1 MKALFILIILA
12 VVGSIGYSLYVQY
25 RIDEI
30 SAGYT
35 SHEKEVISKE
45 IIQAQ
50 SLPNVA
56 SPSGTWD
63 MTSATCGEQDFTNN
77 IPSHIFFNTNA
88 NNNAYTWQTDFKYL
102 LAGKKLSEVGTFNIK
117 GETIAF
123 NNSKGETSTYNIKY
137 TSPNQIILG
146 GRKLGDCILT
156 LIFIKTG

>member
-1 MKALFILIILA
+1 MKALIFLIIIG

-25 RIDEI
+25 RVDEI
-30 SAGYT
+30 SMDYT
-35 SHEKEVISKE
+35 PHEKEVISKE

-63 MTSATCGEQDFTNN
+63 STSATCGEQDFTNN
-77 IPSHIFFNTNA
+77 IPSHILFNS
-88 NNNAYTWQTDFKYL
+88 NAYTWQTEFKYL
-102 LAGKKLSEVGTFNIK
+102 FAGKKLSEVGTFNIK

-123 NNSKGETSTYNIKY
+123 NNSKGQTTTYNIKY

-146 GRKLGDCILT
+146 GKKIGDCILNM
-156 LIFIKTG
+156 IFIKTG

>member
-77 IPSHIFFNTNA
+77 IPSHNKVAPPIRQYWWIATNPQS
-88 NNNAYTWQTDFKYL
+88 YMKYSL
-102 LAGKKLSEVGTFNIK
+102 LFA
-117 GETIAF
+117 
-123 NNSKGETSTYNIKY
+123 
-137 TSPNQIILG
+137 
-146 GRKLGDCILT
+146 
-156 LIFIKTG
+156 